1 MTRDYLIELLDAYWF
16 APPVALWRA
25 VELRAVDELEYRRP
39 LLDLG
44 CGDGLIGQIL
54 FGSERQAD
62 VGLDPWMDQLRKAA
76 ELAVYRHVDQG
87 LGHALPYVDGFF
99 CTVFSNSVLEH
110 IPDVNPVIREVSRVL
125 RPGGH
130 FIFTVPSDAFRRML
144 DGYAARMEAED
155 PEGAE
160 AYARAIDEH
169 LEHYH
174 YYAPEEWEDLLS
186 AAGMALISADYYIPP
201 EVERVWDQMAT
212 RFGARGRLSLWRIAV
227 SARLRVLGYQR
238 ALRRTVVRYLG
249 RRWRP
254 YYEKKVQP
262 GAKGGGLLVVAQ
274 RKELLS

>member
-25 VELRAVDELEYRRP
+25 VELRAVDELQYRRP

-62 VGLDPWMDQLRKAA
+62 VGLDPWMGQLRKAA
-76 ELAVYRHVDQG
+76 EVGVYRHVDQG

-99 CTVFSNSVLEH
+99 STVFSNSVLEH
-110 IPDVNPVIREVSRVL
+110 IPDVRPVIREVSRVL
-125 RPGGH
+125 SPQGQ
-130 FIFTVPSDAFRRML
+130 FIFTVPSDAFRCML

-174 YYAPEEWEDLLS
+174 YYTPQEWEDLLS
-186 AAGMALISADYYIPP
+186 AAGMRLIGADYYMPP
-201 EVERVWDQMAT
+201 EVERLWDQMAK
-212 RFGARGRLSLWRIAV
+212 RFRAQGRLSLWEMAV
-227 SARLRVLGYQR
+227 SPRLRVLGYQR
-238 ALRRTVVRYLG
+238 ILRRAVVRYLG

-254 YYEKKVQP
+254 YYEKRVQS
-262 GAKGGGLLVVAQ
+262 GAKGGGLLIVAQ
-274 RKELLS
+274 RKE